1 MWGGYWGAGGGLLSD
16 SVRTQKYK
24 HIVLLRFVT
33 FFSVCVINMT
43 RHRSG
48 RNERNASFYFALQR
62 LAAFFAAF
70 DFALQRFAA
79 FDGAHVDCVCAWRRK
94 VHARIDRGC
103 CSGNSFSGDAAIY
116 CIFVRVPYTSARLQI
131 REQLHD
137 KICST

>member
-1 MWGGYWGAGGGLLSD
+1 
-16 SVRTQKYK
+16 
-24 HIVLLRFVT
+24 
-33 FFSVCVINMT
+33 MT

-79 FDGAHVDCVCAWRRK
+79 FYGAHVDCVCAWRRK